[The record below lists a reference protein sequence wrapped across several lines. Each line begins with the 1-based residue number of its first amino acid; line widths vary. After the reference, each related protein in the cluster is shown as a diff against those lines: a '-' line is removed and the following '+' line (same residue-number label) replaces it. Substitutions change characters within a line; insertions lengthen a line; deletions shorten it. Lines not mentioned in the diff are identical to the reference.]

1 MKFEHIYVF
10 CPNDY
15 VSGGPDALHQIVYYL
30 KQIGCAA
37 EIVYFTQTG
46 NKDYSIP
53 KPYQKYISSFLKEDE
68 VEDSPKNAVII
79 TETFVGLAKRFK
91 QSTVFIWWLGV
102 NNNVL
107 HANFF
112 WKAFFFISLPLRI
125 VKNFEYYRVHFL
137 EAIQKTL
144 KKTPYSFKKE
154 QRNVKHI
161 CASFH
166 AYDYVSKRTKNEVAI
181 GIEPLSKF
189 FLELYNENKNKIPL
203 IERNDVVL
211 YNPKRCGYFVRYL
224 SIFLPKIKF
233 EPLTGLTQDEIV
245 SKYMTSKLYVDFGA
259 FPGAERIPKEAVL
272 YGCAII
278 TGKRGAAFF
287 HGDVPIPDE
296 YKFGN
301 PYKQIHEIAEKIR
314 FVLLNYEKVY
324 SDFDEYRETILNLEE
339 NFKKSL
345 GNIFLK

>member
-37 EIVYFTQTG
+37 EIVYFSQTR
-46 NKDYSIP
+46 NKDFSIP
-53 KPYQKYISSFLKEDE
+53 KPYQKYTSSFLKEDE
-68 VEDSPKNAVII
+68 VEDSQKNAVII

-91 QSTVFIWWLGV
+91 FCTVFIWWLGV

-125 VKNFEYYRVHFL
+125 VKNFKYYRSHFL
-137 EAIQKTL
+137 DAIQKTL
-144 KKTPYSFKKE
+144 KKTPYSFRNE

-166 AYDYVSKRTKNEVAI
+166 AYDYVSKRTKKEVTI

-189 FLELYNENKNKIPL
+189 FLELYNENKNEIPS

-224 SIFLPKIKF
+224 SKFLPKIKF
-233 EPLTGLTQDEIV
+233 EPLTGLTQKELV

-278 TGKRGAAFF
+278 TGKRGASFF

-296 YKFGN
+296 YKFGKPN
-301 PYKQIHEIAEKIR
+301 KQIHQIAEKIC
-314 FVLLNYEKVY
+314 FVLQNYEKVY